1 MDQDYSTRLVY
12 PFSGAISPY
21 ADAVDQTTLAWAE
34 TFGLLTDGLRRKSR
48 RLQYGL
54 LAARAYPRADREML
68 QIAADWIAWLFFM
81 DDQCD
86 EAGVGRDLQQ
96 MTALHERFLAVLEGA
111 SPTARDWALT
121 HALADIRHRLA
132 VRAPDGWLRR
142 FSEHARLYFTANR
155 WETINRQRSTTP
167 NVATYC
173 AARLFSGA
181 VYACFDLIELAERIE
196 LPFYAR
202 HHAIVQQLEQAANN
216 IICWCN
222 DVLSYPKEMQHGDL
236 HNLVLVIQ
244 HEYQCSLI
252 EAIERALTLHTLEVS
267 TFVRKRTQIPYFD
280 MTVNA
285 ALETYID
292 GLQFWI
298 CANRDW
304 SLTAMRY
311 ALARKSQSF
320 YDGGHTMMKG
330 LAQ

>member
-1 MDQDYSTRLVY
+1 MDHDYSAQLVY
-12 PFSGAISPY
+12 PFFGSISPY
-21 ADAVDQTTLAWAE
+21 ADAVDQATLAWAE
-34 TFGLLTDGLRRKSR
+34 TFGLLTDETRRKSR
-48 RLQYGL
+48 CLQYGL
-54 LAARAYPRADREML
+54 LAARAYPRADREMV

-86 EAGVGRDLQQ
+86 EAGIGRDLQQ

-111 SPTARDWALT
+111 SPSAQDWALT
-121 HALADIRHRLA
+121 HALADIRRRLA

-155 WETINRQRSTTP
+155 WETVNRQLGTTP

-181 VYACFDLIELAERIE
+181 VYACFDLIELAEQIE

-202 HHAIVQQLEQAANN
+202 YHSTVQQLEQAANN

-222 DVLSYPKEMQHGDL
+222 DVLSYPKEIQHGDR

-244 HEYQCSLI
+244 REYQCSLS
-252 EAIERALTLHTLEVS
+252 EAVERALALHALETS
-267 TFVRKRTQIPYFD
+267 TFVQKRAQIPHFNPA
-280 MTVNA
+280 VNT

-304 SLTAMRY
+304 SLTAARY
-311 ALARKSQSF
+311 ALARETRTT
-320 YDGGHTMMKG
+320 HTAVTS
-330 LAQ
+330 LS

>member
-1 MDQDYSTRLVY
+1 MDQDYSAQLVY

-21 ADAVDQTTLAWAE
+21 ADAVDQATLAWAE
-34 TFGLLTDGLRRKSR
+34 TFGLLTDTMRAKSR
-48 RLQYGL
+48 RLRYGL
-54 LAARAYPRADREML
+54 LAARAYPRANREML

-86 EAGVGRDLQQ
+86 ESGIGRDLPQ
-96 MTALHERFLAVLEGA
+96 MTALHERFLAVLNGA
-111 SPTARDWALT
+111 LPTTQDWALT
-121 HALADIRHRLA
+121 RALADIRRRLA
-132 VRAPDGWLRR
+132 TRASNDWLRR
-142 FSEHARLYFTANR
+142 FIEHVHLYFTANR
-155 WETINRQRSTTP
+155 WETINRQRGVTP

-181 VYACFDLIELAERIE
+181 VYACFDLIELADGIE

-202 HHAIVQQLEQAANN
+202 RHAAVQQLERSANN

-222 DVLSYPKEMQHGDL
+222 DVLSYPKEMRHGDV

-244 HEYQCSLI
+244 HEYQCSLP
-252 EAIERALTLHTLEVS
+252 EAIDRALVMHAQEVLS
-267 TFVRKRTQIPYFD
+267 FVTMRAQTPYFNAD
-280 MTVNA
+280 VNA
-285 ALETYID
+285 ALDRYFD

-304 SLTAMRY
+304 SLTSIRY
-311 ALARKSQSF
+311 AARTPHRER
-320 YDGGHTMMKG
+320 DGGGALMKG

>member
-1 MDQDYSTRLVY
+1 MDHDYSARLVY

-21 ADAVDQTTLAWAE
+21 ADAVDQATLVWAE
-34 TFGLLTDGLRRKSR
+34 TFGFLTDTIRKKSR
-48 RLQYGL
+48 HLQYGL
-54 LAARAYPRADREML
+54 LAARAYPRADRTML

-111 SPTARDWALT
+111 SPTAQDWALT

-132 VRAPDGWLRR
+132 VHATDDWLRR
-142 FSEHARLYFTANR
+142 FGEHVRLYFTANR
-155 WETINRQRSTTP
+155 WETINRQRGVTP
-167 NVATYC
+167 NIATYC
-173 AARLFSGA
+173 AARLFSGT
-181 VYACFDLIELAERIE
+181 VYACFDLIELVEQIE

-202 HHAIVQQLEQAANN
+202 HHTIVQQLERAANN

-222 DVLSYPKEMQHGDL
+222 DALSYPKEMQHGDV

-244 HEYQCSLI
+244 HECQCSWR
-252 EAIERALTLHTLEVS
+252 EAIDRALVMHAQEVS
-267 TFVRKRTQIPYFD
+267 SFVAIRAQMPYFNPEI
-280 MTVNA
+280 NA
-285 ALETYID
+285 ALDRYFD

-304 SLTAMRY
+304 SLTAARY
-311 ALARKSQSF
+311 AISHETHKAMSVSYEGF
-320 YDGGHTMMKG
+320 MP
-330 LAQ
+330 

>member
-1 MDQDYSTRLVY
+1 MDQDYRARLVY
-12 PFSGAISPY
+12 PFSGAISPH
-21 ADAVDQTTLAWAE
+21 ADMVDQATLAWAE
-34 TFGLLTDGLRRKSR
+34 MFGLLTDSLRHKSR

-86 EAGVGRDLQQ
+86 ESGIGRDLQR
-96 MTALHERFLAVLEGA
+96 MIALHERFLAILDGA
-111 SPTARDWALT
+111 TPEAHDCALT
-121 HALADIRHRLA
+121 YALADLRRRLA
-132 VRAPDGWLRR
+132 LCAPDNWLRR
-142 FSEHARLYFTANR
+142 FSEHVRLYFTANR
-155 WETINRQRSTTP
+155 WETVNRQHGATP

-181 VYACFDLIELAERIE
+181 VYACFDLIELAEQIE

-202 HHAIVQQLEQAANN
+202 HHIIVQQLEQAANN

-222 DVLSYPKEMQHGDL
+222 DVLSYPKEMQHGDR

-244 HEYQCSLI
+244 GEHQCSLP
-252 EAIERALTLHTLEVS
+252 EAIDRALDLHAREVA
-267 TFVRKRTQIPYFD
+267 TFVRKRTCVPYFD
-280 MTVNA
+280 TAVNT
-285 ALETYID
+285 ALEKYVT

-304 SLTAMRY
+304 SLTATRY
-311 ALARKSQSF
+311 APTHKPQEMVMAV
-320 YDGGHTMMKG
+320 
-330 LAQ
+330 AQQ